1 MNIAIDLRSLSRG
14 YISGVE
20 NYTLNLLDH
29 LLAMDKKNHYILFY
43 NAWHENVMGDFHYI
57 NSKVKKTSIPN
68 KILNLGLKFKLL
80 SLEKLIGPFD
90 CLFMPNLNQ
99 FNISPNAK
107 LALTVH
113 DLSPI
118 VTPEFYDLKR
128 KLWHKFLNYKGA
140 FARAN
145 IIFAVSEYTKTDL
158 VRLFQVE
165 EKKIKVV
172 YPGIDQKHFKSDI
185 NPIKLREIRNVYGL
199 PGNYILFL
207 NTIEPRKNLVNL
219 IKAFDLISNDINLVI
234 AGKPGWKYKS
244 IFKQVQKS
252 RKFSKIKYIGY
263 IEEADKPAIIA
274 MSKALVYP
282 SFYEGFGFQP
292 LEAAACGV
300 PAIVSQVSAL
310 PEILGDSALLVNP
323 HDVNRL
329 AAGIDAILSNEA
341 LSKKL
346 VEKAKEKVKQF
357 NWQNTAEK
365 ILAGL
370 NNLT

>member
-1 MNIAIDLRSLSRG
+1 M
-14 YISGVE
+14 
-20 NYTLNLLDH
+20 
-29 LLAMDKKNHYILFY
+29 
-43 NAWHENVMGDFHYI
+43 
-57 NSKVKKTSIPN
+57 
-68 KILNLGLKFKLL
+68 
-80 SLEKLIGPFD
+80 
-90 CLFMPNLNQ
+90 
-99 FNISPNAK
+99 
-107 LALTVH
+107 
-113 DLSPI
+113 
-118 VTPEFYDLKR
+118 
-128 KLWHKFLNYKGA
+128 
-140 FARAN
+140 
-145 IIFAVSEYTKTDL
+145 
-158 VRLFQVE
+158 
-165 EKKIKVV
+165 
-172 YPGIDQKHFKSDI
+172 
-185 NPIKLREIRNVYGL
+185 
-199 PGNYILFL
+199 
-207 NTIEPRKNLVNL
+207 
-219 IKAFDLISNDINLVI
+219 ISNDINLVI